1 MTIEQLEKELNQN
14 KLNSIYLLYGEDTFL
29 LENSL
34 KKIKKNFGELIL
46 GINYIII
53 DETNIEE
60 IIPNIESPAFGYEKK
75 LIIIKNS
82 LLFKKEGKGKAKNL
96 SNLKDNLHE
105 YINNNLEIIN
115 ETTTIVFVEQE
126 IDRTLKL
133 TKLLEK
139 VGTVCNFEKQKP
151 EQIVKRLKGI
161 CNAYKVNVN
170 EKELKYLIELCGTNM
185 QILINEIRKL
195 IEYAGENGEIT
206 KEAIDLLSIKQID
219 AIIFDLTDNLG
230 NKKISEAIIVL
241 KNLIYSK
248 EPEQKILI
256 TLYNHFKK
264 LYIIKMAIK
273 YNKDIA
279 ISLNLKPNQMF
290 LITKYKKQAEYF
302 NEKDLRIIIK
312 ELTNLDENY
321 KKGLIDLNLGLE
333 AILCQYCS

>member
-1 MTIEQLEKELNQN
+1 MTIEVLEKELNQN
-14 KLNSIYLLYGEDTFL
+14 KLNSLYLLYGEDTFL

-34 KKIKKNFGELIL
+34 KKIKKNFGELVL

-53 DETNIEE
+53 DETNIDD
-60 IIPNIESPAFGYEKK
+60 IISNIESPAFGYEKK
-75 LIIIKNS
+75 LIIVKNT
-82 LLFKKEGKGKAKNL
+82 LLFKKESKGKQRNL
-96 SNLKDNLHE
+96 SNIKDALNE
-105 YINNNLEIIN
+105 YINDNLELIN
-115 ETTTIVFVEQE
+115 ETVVLVFVEQE

-133 TKLLEK
+133 TKLMEK
-139 VGTVCNFEKQKP
+139 VGIVCNFEKQKP
-151 EQIVKRLKGI
+151 EQIIKRLKAI
-161 CNAYKVNVN
+161 CSAYKVNVN
-170 EKELKYLIELCGTNM
+170 EKELRYLIELCGTNM
-185 QILINEIRKL
+185 QMLINEIRKL

-206 KEAIDLLSIKQID
+206 KETIDLLAIKQID

-230 NKKISEAIIVL
+230 NKNIAEAIRVL

-279 ISLNLKPNQMF
+279 VSLNLKPNQMF
-290 LITKYKKQAEYF
+290 LITKYRKQAEYF
-302 NEKDLRIIIK
+302 NGEELRRIIK

-321 KKGLIDLNLGLE
+321 KKGLIDLSLGLE
-333 AILCQYCS
+333 SILCQYCS

>member
-1 MTIEQLEKELNQN
+1 MTIEALEKELNTG

-34 KKIKKNFGELIL
+34 KKIKKNFGEQVL

-53 DETNIEE
+53 DENNLDEIINNIEV
-60 IIPNIESPAFGYEKK
+60 PAFGYEKK
-75 LIIIKNS
+75 LIIVKNS
-82 LLFKKEGKGKAKNL
+82 LLFKKEGKGKQKNL
-96 SNLKDNLHE
+96 SNIKDALNE

-115 ETTTIVFVEQE
+115 ENIVLVFVEQE

-139 VGTVCNFEKQKP
+139 VGTVCNFEKLKP
-151 EQIVKRLKGI
+151 DQIIKRLKTI
-161 CNAYKVNVN
+161 CIAYKVNVN

-195 IEYAGENGEIT
+195 IEYAGNEGEIT
-206 KEAIDLLSIKQID
+206 KDAIDLLSIKQME

-230 NKKISEAIIVL
+230 NKNITSALEVL

-264 LYIIKMAIK
+264 LFIIKMAIK

-302 NEKDLRIIIK
+302 TEKELRIIIK
-312 ELTNLDENY
+312 ELTDLDENY
-321 KKGLIDLNLGLE
+321 KMGLIDLRLGLE
-333 AILCQYCS
+333 SVLCQYCS